1 MKFAFVAAALAAAVS
16 SSAVFAAQNQDPNV
30 TAAQVSLTAVTGT
43 LPVVSPVP
51 EADTL
56 AMLVAGVAVVG
67 GVLLRRRNKK

>member
-1 MKFAFVAAALAAAVS
+1 MKFAFVVAALVAAVS
-16 SSAVFAAQNQDPNV
+16 SSAVFAAQGLDPNV
-30 TAAQVSLTAVTGT
+30 VAVQAI
-43 LPVVSPVP
+43 LPVTSPVP

>member
-1 MKFAFVAAALAAAVS
+1 LEVFTMKFAFVAAALAAAVS
-16 SSAVFAAQNQDPNV
+16 SSAVFAAQELDPNV
-30 TAAQVSLTAVTGT
+30 VAAQGN

-51 EADTL
+51 EADTW